1 MATFT
6 KAWTTGTGNLY
17 ITYSGILND
26 TISISSDKN
35 TLAANRSI
43 SITLK
48 TTTGTPAVSKT
59 LTITQLAK
67 SGDFN
72 IDFNNDF
79 L

>member
-26 TISISSDKN
+26 TISISSDAN
-35 TLAANRSI
+35 TLTTDRSM
-43 SITLK
+43 SVTLQTK
-48 TTTGTPAVSKT
+48 NGTPAVSKT

-72 IDFNNDF
+72 VDFNNDF
-79 L
+79 S

>member
-17 ITYSGILND
+17 ITYNGILND
-26 TISISSDKN
+26 TISISSDVN
-35 TLAANRSI
+35 TLSTNRSMSVTI
-43 SITLK
+43 K
-48 TTTGTPAVSKT
+48 TKTGTPVISKT
-59 LTITQLAK
+59 LTVTQLAK

-72 IDFNNDF
+72 VDFNSDF